1 MLDIFLYVLG
11 FIITLGFVFWSVS
24 IYYSKDGVV
33 IFDKNHPMFWYR
45 YIMTTPVS
53 ISDVL
58 VSRLLCTDVYR
69 EYSLNL
75 NDNYFDRQPVNLVNA
90 FKIIHILTLQS
101 IRESRSLCGNFWH
114 DILFLMVITPLVIT
128 LSILSLPLHIFFYII
143 KYTFIGISLLLFTI
157 FVPIK
162 DLIINSI
169 SSSNKYLRT
178 NLKKFKEINKDSPS
192 IALNVDNP
200 TYSELILKY
209 GEIAKLLMTFIIDR
223 RWIILTFFD
232 KPKYQQY
239 YYIRQTLLELKGKI
253 LNTNKRVMYLY
264 NINLGQKE
272 LLILKDCVDDM
283 LNILNRIYKKDHLN
297 HRIISIKKLRQKRR
311 FDIIK
316 KVYRGYLCPVFEYRE
331 KKLQNYE

>member
-114 DILFLMVITPLVIT
+114 DILFLMIITPLVIT

-143 KYTFIGISLLLFTI
+143 KYTFIGISLLLFII

-178 NLKKFKEINKDSPS
+178 NLKKFKEINKAKHKYLMQTNTRSLLEELES
-192 IALNVDNP
+192 ISHNRD
-200 TYSELILKY
+200 T
-209 GEIAKLLMTFIIDR
+209 THIIESR
-223 RWIILTFFD
+223 ANNIITSA
-232 KPKYQQY
+232 
-239 YYIRQTLLELKGKI
+239 INLLELMNKHYTEEQCQI
-253 LNTNKRVMYLY
+253 LERKL
-264 NINLGQKE
+264 LGA
-272 LLILKDCVDDM
+272 
-283 LNILNRIYKKDHLN
+283 
-297 HRIISIKKLRQKRR
+297 IKSRDQSRFAKSLRKNS
-311 FDIIK
+311 
-316 KVYRGYLCPVFEYRE
+316 ETE
-331 KKLQNYE
+331 